1 MINITLLIILVCLIV
16 VLICINCQATS
27 VSGSIERLEDS
38 TSSTTPTKKPPKS
51 PAPSKRPPLE
61 IPMVSWTDAT
71 SGKYDRIFKKG
82 NVALGFEPETFK
94 PMFMYKVDDN
104 ISAIFLDGKTVGC
117 WNGTLNEPCTTRTTS
132 AGVDKF
138 Y

>member
-16 VLICINCQATS
+16 VLICINCQTTS
-27 VSGSIERLEDS
+27 VSGSIERLDS
-38 TSSTTPTKKPPKS
+38 NKPPKG
-51 PAPSKRPPLE
+51 PAPSKRPPVE
-61 IPMVSWTDAT
+61 IPMVSWTEAA

-94 PMFMYKVDDN
+94 PMFMYKVDN
-104 ISAIFLDGKTVGC
+104 TISAIGLDGRSVGC
-117 WNGTLNEPCTTRTTS
+117 WNGTLSEPCKVREKKTS
-132 AGVDKF
+132 WGADIF